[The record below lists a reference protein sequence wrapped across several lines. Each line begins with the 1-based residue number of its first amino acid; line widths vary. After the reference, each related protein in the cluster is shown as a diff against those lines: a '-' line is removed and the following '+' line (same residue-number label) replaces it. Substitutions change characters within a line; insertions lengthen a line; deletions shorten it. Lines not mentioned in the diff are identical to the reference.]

1 MTKSSRIRKDKAIY
15 EVHSNDSRLWHHL
28 LQWPAR
34 DPEPQDNWNSASKAS
49 NYRAPAS
56 CSIHCS
62 ARVKRG
68 KSFPAETPAAPTQ
81 PLTGSGAH
89 SLLQLGI
96 HGRLRGIG
104 GCPFLSVL
112 GSSCSGVLVFF
123 FFFFYTQPMRHRFS
137 SSKGTDFLKG
147 ILSGSAK
154 LLESRHPHQ
163 Q

>member
-1 MTKSSRIRKDKAIY
+1 MTPDSGTICSSDLQGTPSLRIIETLLPKHPIT
-15 EVHSNDSRLWHHL
+15 ERL
-28 LQWPAR
+28 PVA
-34 DPEPQDNWNSASKAS
+34 A
-49 NYRAPAS
+49 YTVAPGL
-56 CSIHCS
+56 
-62 ARVKRG
+62 RGG

-123 FFFFYTQPMRHRFS
+123 FFFFYIQPMRHCFS

-147 ILSGSAK
+147 ILSGPAK
-154 LLESRHPHQ
+154 LLGSRHPHQ